1 MAHEH
6 VRARRAAGITLAWL
20 GCAGL
25 TASMARAMTWDG
37 GEAAPPGACVVSRIS
52 VDYDVDYD
60 AGFGGYAVTRASLSG
75 VPDDCAGREVA
86 LTLRGGDDRARRGA
100 RRGLDRRAR
109 GQPPRQLAHRHAVVH
124 AIGGGGHG
132 LLERRPAHEQRGHR
146 RVVELRLRAGHGRR
160 RRGRHGGRGRSG

>member
-25 TASMARAMTWDG
+25 TVSMARAMTWDG

-52 VDYDVDYD
+52 VDYDVAYD
-60 AGFGGYAVTRASLSG
+60 AGLGGYAVTRASLSG

-86 LTLRGGDDRARRGA
+86 LTLRGGDDRALAEARTPVTSPSTVVALDGA
-100 RRGLDRRAR
+100 PVPADQVAGVS
-109 GQPPRQLAHRHAVVH
+109 LALVTDA
-124 AIGGGGHG
+124 
-132 LLERRPAHEQRGHR
+132 PA
-146 RVVELRLRAGHGRR
+146 AG
-160 RRGRHGGRGRSG
+160 